1 MTVITSTQF
10 RANQGRYIDMAHKG
24 ERVIVTTRKG
34 DVELTPV
41 KEDAKSNKYVHSH
54 SFLAF
59 ASKVRQEVKRGEGNT
74 LTTPEDVDKWF
85 DSL

>member
-24 ERVIVTTRKG
+24 EKVIVTSRMG

-41 KEDAKSNKYVHSH
+41 NEEENFNKYVKSS

-59 ASKVRQEVKRGEGNT
+59 ANKVRQEANEGKCT
-74 LTTPEDVDKWF
+74 ILTSQEDIENWF

>member
-10 RANQGRYIDMAHKG
+10 RANQGRYIDLVHKG
-24 ERVIVTTRKG
+24 EKVIVTSRKG

-41 KEDAKSNKYVHSH
+41 NEEERFNKYVQSQ
-54 SFLAF
+54 SFLTF
-59 ASKVRQEVKRGEGNT
+59 ANKVRQEVKDGKCT
-74 LTTPEDVDKWF
+74 ILTSSEDVDKWF